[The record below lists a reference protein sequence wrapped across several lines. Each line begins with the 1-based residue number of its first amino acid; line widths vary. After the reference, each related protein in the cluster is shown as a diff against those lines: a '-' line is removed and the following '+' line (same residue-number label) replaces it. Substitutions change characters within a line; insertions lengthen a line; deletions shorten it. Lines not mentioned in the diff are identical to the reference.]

1 MHVYSNAVQG
11 GGGCSLETG

>member
-1 MHVYSNAVQG
+1 MHVYSNAVQT